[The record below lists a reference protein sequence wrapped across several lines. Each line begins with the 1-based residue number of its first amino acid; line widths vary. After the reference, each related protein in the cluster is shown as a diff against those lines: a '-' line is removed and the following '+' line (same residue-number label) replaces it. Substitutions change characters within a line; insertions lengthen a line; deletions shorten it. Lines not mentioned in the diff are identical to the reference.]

1 MKFSKLLFVA
11 VAATAVCANAYELNG
26 NQELLRFAERA
37 EAQEA
42 RVQED
47 PGAEAPASDE
57 ATELSDDD
65 VKKAK
70 EAGYSD
76 KQIAQEQLK
85 SSVAAEKVK
94 AAKDGLK
101 AQDEVIEAAANK
113 VAKEAGEKA
122 AKEKAQ
128 ETKDEEE
135 LKKATEDA
143 VATKKKEMEDK
154 KTRKKIQDEV
164 IAETVKK
171 AKEEAATEA
180 ANAVELSPE
189 QILEANKLKRQQ
201 QFLTSLTPEAIAS
214 AEVELSSVFSGVL
227 GSLMANM
234 LSKQPELVERHLFA
248 KRPDNNDPTKV
259 DLINAGLAVPKTEF

>member
-1 MKFSKLLFVA
+1 M
-11 VAATAVCANAYELNG
+11 
-26 NQELLRFAERA
+26 
-37 EAQEA
+37 
-42 RVQED
+42 
-47 PGAEAPASDE
+47 
-57 ATELSDDD
+57 
-65 VKKAK
+65 
-70 EAGYSD
+70 
-76 KQIAQEQLK
+76 
-85 SSVAAEKVK
+85 
-94 AAKDGLK
+94 
-101 AQDEVIEAAANK
+101 IEAAANK

-259 DLINAGLAVPKTEF
+259 DLINAGLAVPKTEFWARLRLCGFRSKR